1 MESENKDILTQITEG
16 RTVSKDLVE
25 KANEEILKNKEET
38 LKKEVVTAL
47 TDSEYSISY
56 RKLVLRRAR
65 AIEEVEKQAITE
77 VGANRQKL
85 MAGGITPELWRKE
98 EERIS
103 KENDEKLLQVR
114 REYNEYLR
122 QLNKQSPD
130 VSWGVERNNFN

>member
-38 LKKEVVTAL
+38 LKKEVITAL

-114 REYNEYLR
+114 REYSEYLR

-130 VSWGVERNNFN
+130 VSWGVERNGFN